1 MMIFLALY
9 SRAQLLLTQR
19 EKKPN
24 EKQSNECVVVW
35 REDRE
40 TFPEN
45 GAFRMKDT
53 HTHTTTTTTPNRFR
67 IKSQRRGKMF
77 DEFFPQTKKSQTHS
91 VVSRTNEEPHERPSE
106 TFSSIARCAR
116 TNG

>member
-9 SRAQLLLTQR
+9 SHAQLLLTQR

-53 HTHTTTTTTPNRFR
+53 HAHNNNNNTKQIPDKIPTA
-67 IKSQRRGKMF
+67 GKN
-77 DEFFPQTKKSQTHS
+77 
-91 VVSRTNEEPHERPSE
+91 V
-106 TFSSIARCAR
+106 
-116 TNG
+116 

>member
-1 MMIFLALY
+1 MIFLALY

-24 EKQSNECVVVW
+24 EKQRRFSRNTESNESAFVVW

-45 GAFRMKDT
+45 DAFRMKDT
-53 HTHTTTTTTPNRFR
+53 HAHNNNNTKQIPDKIPTA
-67 IKSQRRGKMF
+67 GKN
-77 DEFFPQTKKSQTHS
+77 
-91 VVSRTNEEPHERPSE
+91 V
-106 TFSSIARCAR
+106 
-116 TNG
+116 

>member
-40 TFPEN
+40 NFPEN
-45 GAFRMKDT
+45 GAFRMKDMHAHNNNNT
-53 HTHTTTTTTPNRFR
+53 KQIPDKIPTA
-67 IKSQRRGKMF
+67 GKN
-77 DEFFPQTKKSQTHS
+77 
-91 VVSRTNEEPHERPSE
+91 V
-106 TFSSIARCAR
+106 
-116 TNG
+116 